1 VQRLYRRIPEKRSRL
16 GTFTAGTQ
24 GFYGQRIRLY
34 RVYFSDFGA
43 DVTVVRSAGAV
54 LVYGNNRCKTR

>member
-1 VQRLYRRIPEKRSRL
+1 MQRLYRRIPEKRSRL